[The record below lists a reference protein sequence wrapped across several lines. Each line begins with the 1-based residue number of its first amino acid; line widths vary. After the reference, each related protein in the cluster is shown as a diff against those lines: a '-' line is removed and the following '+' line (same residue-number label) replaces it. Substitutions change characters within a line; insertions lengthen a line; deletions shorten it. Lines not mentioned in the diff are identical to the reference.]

1 MRDSIFFVYYPCVKM
16 ESSNPL
22 VAVAWSIVEFKMR
35 VLEEALT
42 VLFLTRKFFVTTA
55 SLNSKMPKLMLL
67 ILSIRVICIIRAM
80 KQVVS
85 RCFIIIIAETKRIE
99 AVLKAII
106 KFVFENLC
114 CGGSS
119 MDVTYLL
126 I

>member
-1 MRDSIFFVYYPCVKM
+1 M

-22 VAVAWSIVEFKMR
+22 VAVPYSFVEFKMR
-35 VLEEALT
+35 VLEEALR
-42 VLFLTRKFFVTTA
+42 VLSLTRKNFVTTA

-67 ILSIRVICIIRAM
+67 ILSIRVICIIRAV
-80 KQVVS
+80 KQVES
-85 RCFIIIIAETKRIE
+85 RCLIIVIAETKRIE
-99 AVLKAII
+99 AVLKAIL